1 MENYQITIT
10 RSRALFGCALKHTV
24 EIDGLSVGV
33 LKNGS
38 SVVINTVPGH
48 HTLTFLFHGKV
59 QKTITVLITPGNYS
73 TILSAKIN
81 MHQKIEITQDSNTVC
96 SPTAFFEDIN
106 GSKRKKHPLGII
118 ASILVVLF
126 VFVAFVSIFTPTE
139 STPSSQTP
147 NGTSQVEELTDE
159 EKAAL
164 QLEDATAQFAD
175 GNYMSA
181 IEVCNSIIAEYPNTD
196 AAKNMNEYF
205 EKQYAQFTHFSA
217 KDLMAEYDSNIVNAD
232 ATYTDTIMIVS
243 GTVTS
248 IGKTNGDNNLTV
260 LLDSGS
266 YFYCV
271 QLNFK
276 TSQTD
281 SVAQLAEGDTVTAIG
296 KCTGQ
301 SGKQFIVFDGKNVMI
316 ENCYLI
322 SQQ

>member
-1 MENYQITIT
+1 
-10 RSRALFGCALKHTV
+10 
-24 EIDGLSVGV
+24 
-33 LKNGS
+33 
-38 SVVINTVPGH
+38 
-48 HTLTFLFHGKV
+48 
-59 QKTITVLITPGNYS
+59 
-73 TILSAKIN
+73 
-81 MHQKIEITQDSNTVC
+81 MHQKIEITQNSNNFC
-96 SPTAFFEDIN
+96 SPIPFTEDIN
-106 GSKRKKHPLGII
+106 GSKRKKHPLRVFG
-118 ASILVVLF
+118 SIVVALW
-126 VFVAFVSIFTPTE
+126 AFFILISIFTPTE

-147 NGTSQVEELTDE
+147 KETSQVEELTAE
-159 EKAAL
+159 EKATL

-181 IEVCNSIIAEYPNTD
+181 IEICNSIIAEYPNTD
-196 AAKNMNEYF
+196 IAKNMNVYF

-232 ATYTDTIMIVS
+232 ANYTDTIVIVS